1 MRHQRE
7 IVDYNVIIFYDCH
20 VGVARRTCT
29 RVTLVAW
36 LITGL
41 RELSKIPRC
50 RFGFGSCSV
59 PFVHP
64 WTFSSLLLPV
74 AACRYAMWSI
84 EIRSSVPF

>member
-20 VGVARRTCT
+20 VGVARCTCT

-41 RELSKIPRC
+41 RAFENAAMPFRIRLV
-50 RFGFGSCSV
+50 FGSVRS
-59 PFVHP
+59 PLDFLLFV
-64 WTFSSLLLPV
+64 
-74 AACRYAMWSI
+74 A
-84 EIRSSVPF
+84 IRRCLSRCDL